1 MSVRPLVLWV
11 TRQEETVMRFTRRDR
26 DIATGILTD
35 ANGTVPFA
43 FDRVA
48 RRLSLPARDIYLDE
62 YGWEVDEKGQIVFQ
76 SRRSDQE

>member
-26 DIATGILTD
+26 NIATGVLTD
-35 ANGTVPFA
+35 VNGTVPFS
-43 FDRVA
+43 FDRLA
-48 RRLSLPARDIYLDE
+48 RRLSLPDRDVYLDD

-76 SRRSDQE
+76 SRRSDQK

>member
-26 DIATGILTD
+26 DIATGVLTD

-43 FDRVA
+43 FDRLA
-48 RRLSLPARDIYLDE
+48 RRLSLPSRDIFLDE
-62 YGWEVDEKGQIVFQ
+62 YGWEVDEKGRIVFQ
-76 SRRSDQE
+76 SRRSDQD

>member
-11 TRQEETVMRFTRRDR
+11 TRQDETVMRFTRRDR
-26 DIATGILTD
+26 NIATGVLRD
-35 ANGTVPFA
+35 VNGTVPFS
-43 FDRVA
+43 FDRLA
-48 RRLSLPARDIYLDE
+48 RRLSLPDRDIYLDD